1 MPSESVFHRPAYAAD
16 MAQQLLKPTA
26 LQLQVRSGVFLS
38 GIRRI
43 GKTTFLRQDLIPALE
58 SRGALVVYVDL
69 WADRSKNP
77 ASLVHE
83 AVKAVLTDM
92 TSPGSRLLE
101 RLFKSTPPTAL
112 IIDETPRVIAAL
124 AFLARHGIKV
134 VAISVDGG
142 PIPGFAAWL
151 LAEPD
156 LAALPGLRRPALAA
170 SSGAIDGEGG
180 SDRSHPQAN
189 RMASPREST
198 KAKLRRSSISTTEAP
213 VRCVVQR
220 TAF

>member
-83 AVKAVLTDM
+83 AVKAMVQHGVRRIFITE
-92 TSPGSRLLE
+92 PNGRLMGL
-101 RLFKSTPPTAL
+101 LS
-112 IIDETPRVIAAL
+112 ID
-124 AFLARHGIKV
+124 
-134 VAISVDGG
+134 D
-142 PIPGFAAWL
+142 L
-151 LAEPD
+151 LAHLADELSALSQALRIGID
-156 LAALPGLRRPALAA
+156 LE
-170 SSGAIDGEGG
+170 SS
-180 SDRSHPQAN
+180 
-189 RMASPREST
+189 
-198 KAKLRRSSISTTEAP
+198 
-213 VRCVVQR
+213 R
-220 TAF
+220 TAPMFNPHEAGGMYLAQHEP